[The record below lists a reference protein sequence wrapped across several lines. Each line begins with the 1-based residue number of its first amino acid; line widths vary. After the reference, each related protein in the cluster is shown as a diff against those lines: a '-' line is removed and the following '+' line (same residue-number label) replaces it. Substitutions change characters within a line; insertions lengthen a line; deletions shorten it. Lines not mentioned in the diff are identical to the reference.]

1 MSMQSGSDKSHRIP
15 VLAEM
20 CPVCQ
25 FCAMYFVRA
34 SPELLLSYASEATA
48 SGHSTFHSRT
58 IDEMKR
64 LFPEFAEAVLKKTL
78 QKSEMFELSGREY
91 SN

>member
-1 MSMQSGSDKSHRIP
+1 M
-15 VLAEM
+15 
-20 CPVCQ
+20 
-25 FCAMYFVRA
+25 
-34 SPELLLSYASEATA
+34 LLSYASEATA